1 MLGRFGTSFGP
12 AIHWGEDVD
21 KFKPERFIDTE
32 TYKWP
37 RDACASIDIITNV
50 LTITSGSLCILSRSP
65 ELHWAAFRYNGGGLY
80 HC

>member
-1 MLGRFGTSFGP
+1 MLGRFGTNVSA

-37 RDACASIDIITNV
+37 RDACTSIDTLINV
-50 LTITSGSLCILSRSP
+50 LTITPSSLHVLSRSE
-65 ELHWAAFRYNGGGLY
+65 ELHWAAFRGNGGGLY
-80 HC
+80 CC